1 MNASCGAPPSS
12 LSESPR
18 APFRRRRSTIHAPLP
33 APARQPNLA
42 LLRLEALAGAHPFPR
57 PGELLDH
64 AFDVGGQAQLEQ
76 EGKSARLGLAHN
88 PLVAETAIAT
98 QQGRPEVARQAIDQ
112 RPQARRAVL
121 GSMFVAKTDV
131 DIENKT
137 CRGHRVGVIAM
148 ARTSR
153 LLGVVAQ
160 DRSFLMAIERLDRR
174 IDVEDPRLGQKRLHT
189 KCKMPAQ
196 PRRAFL
202 LLDRLEG
209 PADRILADDLA
220 HAEQLRKD
228 SVAGAARR

>member
-1 MNASCGAPPSS
+1 MPP
-12 LSESPR
+12 
-18 APFRRRRSTIHAPLP
+18 
-33 APARQPNLA
+33 
-42 LLRLEALAGAHPFPR
+42 
-57 PGELLDH
+57 
-64 AFDVGGQAQLEQ
+64 
-76 EGKSARLGLAHN
+76 LGLAHDS
-88 PLVAETAIAT
+88 LVAETAIAA
-98 QQGRPEVARQAIDQ
+98 QQGRPQVARQAIEQ

-121 GSMFVAKTDV
+121 GRMFVARTDV

-228 SVAGAARR
+228 SVAGAARRYGRSACDRPAWRASPSPQRRASSVRWDCRSAADSRRPRRRTVRSS